1 MNIKDVA
8 DLAGVSPATVS
19 RFVNRPQSVALT
31 TANKIKRVIETTGYR
46 IERKSQALELNKN
59 PTIGVLIPSLLNPVF
74 SEVVAGIQERAR
86 HFGYSTLVLDTQ
98 YDNEQEQQ
106 AAVDFIRQRVE
117 GVILTIANASDNA
130 ALELLRSFKFPYCLL
145 HNQSTENEPCVY
157 VDNYQ
162 AGKDVAK
169 KVFEY
174 GHTEIGMI
182 TGHFASS
189 DRAKK
194 RYEGFKQGL
203 RESGVELSQ
212 LLEVDQNKLIPFTDS
227 EMTLFNGDFAPI
239 AWFCS
244 NDLLALKTMNA
255 LRSIGRRIPQDVS
268 VVGFDGMGLG
278 QLVCPSLATVA
289 IPHFDMGKMAVDILF
304 NAKVG
309 SIAQREFSLKY
320 ELQMKGSLGAVP
332 VTTQFS

>member
-8 DLAGVSPATVS
+8 VLAGVSPATVS
-19 RFVNRPQSVALT
+19 RFVNTPESVASA
-31 TANKIKRVIETTGYR
+31 TAQKIERVIDTTGYR
-46 IERKSQALELNKN
+46 IDRKSQAIELNKN

-74 SEVVAGIQERAR
+74 SEVVAGIQQRAR
-86 HFGYSTLVLDTQ
+86 HFGYSTLVVDTQ
-98 YDNEQEQQ
+98 YDSEQEQQ
-106 AAVDFIRQRVE
+106 AAIDLIRQRVE
-117 GVILTIANASDNA
+117 GVILTIADVTDNA

-145 HNQSTENEPCVY
+145 HNQSVENEPCVF

-162 AGKDVAK
+162 AGKDVAQK
-169 KVFEY
+169 ILEY
-174 GHTEIGMI
+174 GHTKIGMV

-203 RESGVELSQ
+203 KDRGVELSQ
-212 LLEVDQNKLIPFTDS
+212 LLEVDQNKLIPFTTS
-227 EMTLFNGDFAPI
+227 EMRLLSAECSPTV
-239 AWFCS
+239 WFCS

-255 LRSIGRRIPQDVS
+255 LKSTGRRIPQDVS

-278 QLVCPSLATVA
+278 QLVSPNLSTVA
-289 IPHFDMGKMAVDILF
+289 VPHFDMGKMAVDILF
-304 NAKVG
+304 NAKTG
-309 SIAQREFSLKY
+309 SIKRREFALKY

-332 VTTQFS
+332 VITQFN

>member
-8 DLAGVSPATVS
+8 VLAGVSPATVS
-19 RFVNRPQSVALT
+19 RFVNTPESVASA
-31 TANKIKRVIETTGYR
+31 TAQKIERVIDTTGYR
-46 IERKSQALELNKN
+46 IDRKSHALEFNKN

-74 SEVVAGIQERAR
+74 SEVVAGIQQRAR
-86 HFGYSTLVLDTQ
+86 HFGYSTIVLDTQ
-98 YDNEQEQQ
+98 YDSEQEQQ
-106 AAVDFIRQRVE
+106 AAIDLIRQRVE
-117 GVILTIANASDNA
+117 GVILTIADVSDNA

-145 HNQSTENEPCVY
+145 HNQSVENEPCVY

-162 AGKDVAK
+162 AGKDVAQK
-169 KVFEY
+169 ILEY
-174 GHTEIGMI
+174 GHIKIGMI

-203 RESGVELSQ
+203 YEKGVELSQ
-212 LLEVDQNKLIPFTDS
+212 LLEVDQNKLVPFTDS
-227 EMTLFNGDFAPI
+227 EMSLLSGECGPTV
-239 AWFCS
+239 WFCS

-255 LRSIGRRIPQDVS
+255 LKSTGRRIPQDVS

-278 QLVCPSLATVA
+278 QLVSPNLATVA
-289 IPHFDMGKMAVDILF
+289 VPHIDMGKMAVDILF
-304 NAKVG
+304 NAKAG
-309 SIAQREFSLKY
+309 SIERFEFALKY

-332 VTTQFS
+332 VITQFN

>member
-8 DLAGVSPATVS
+8 VLAGVSPATVS
-19 RFVNRPQSVALT
+19 RFVNTPESVASA
-31 TANKIKRVIETTGYR
+31 TAQKIERVIDTTGYR
-46 IERKSQALELNKN
+46 IDRKSQAIELNKN

-74 SEVVAGIQERAR
+74 SEVVAGIQQRAR
-86 HFGYSTLVLDTQ
+86 HFGYSTLVVDTQ
-98 YDNEQEQQ
+98 YDSEQEQQ
-106 AAVDFIRQRVE
+106 AAIDLIRQRVE
-117 GVILTIANASDNA
+117 GVILTIADVSDNA

-145 HNQSTENEPCVY
+145 HNQSVENEPCVF

-162 AGKDVAK
+162 AGKDVAQK
-169 KVFEY
+169 ILEY
-174 GHTEIGMI
+174 GHTKIGMV

-203 RESGVELSQ
+203 KDSGMELSQ
-212 LLEVDQNKLIPFTDS
+212 LLEVDQNKLIPFTTS
-227 EMTLFNGDFAPI
+227 EMRLLSVECSPTV
-239 AWFCS
+239 WFCS

-255 LRSIGRRIPQDVS
+255 LKSTGRRIPQDVS

-278 QLVCPSLATVA
+278 QLVSPNLSTVA
-289 IPHFDMGKMAVDILF
+289 VPHFDMGKMAVDILF
-304 NAKVG
+304 NAKSG
-309 SIAQREFSLKY
+309 SIKRREFALKY

-332 VTTQFS
+332 VITQFN